1 MHLPS
6 IINYKYLVIFHIH
19 TLNTSTIPPTYPYQ
33 HIHTQTHT
41 LHIHYTY
48 TTHTLHI
55 LMKIHLF
62 ILYIIYKYYLLLY
75 IHTYIPNTLPKQ
87 KQTIIT
93 LTYSLILLHHL
104 LPTYS
109 YIILSTLK
117 DSNPQSPNP
126 KLGAFTNLAKDATYY
141 STIHKKK
148 FNYVPLEKITFYFL
162 IQVENRFL

>member
-1 MHLPS
+1 
-6 IINYKYLVIFHIH
+6 
-19 TLNTSTIPPTYPYQ
+19 
-33 HIHTQTHT
+33 
-41 LHIHYTY
+41 
-48 TTHTLHI
+48 
-55 LMKIHLF
+55 MKIHLF

-141 STIHKKK
+141 STIHKKIFQLCPTGVK
-148 FNYVPLEKITFYFL
+148 IPFKNLIIYIFYVSSGLVKNFLFNYVPLAIVVTVYKYLSYF
-162 IQVENRFL
+162 QMYVSSGTC

>member
-1 MHLPS
+1 M
-6 IINYKYLVIFHIH
+6 
-19 TLNTSTIPPTYPYQ
+19 
-33 HIHTQTHT
+33 
-41 LHIHYTY
+41 
-48 TTHTLHI
+48 
-55 LMKIHLF
+55 
-62 ILYIIYKYYLLLY
+62 Y

-141 STIHKKK
+141 STIHKK
-148 FNYVPLEKITFYFL
+148 FNYVPLEKITLNFL
-162 IQVENRFL
+162 IQVGIFSL

>member
-1 MHLPS
+1 MCIRDRVLP
-6 IINYKYLVIFHIH
+6 
-19 TLNTSTIPPTYPYQ
+19 TIV
-33 HIHTQTHT
+33 
-41 LHIHYTY
+41 
-48 TTHTLHI
+48 
-55 LMKIHLF
+55 
-62 ILYIIYKYYLLLY
+62 
-75 IHTYIPNTLPKQ
+75 HTYIPNTLPKQ

-148 FNYVPLEKITFYFL
+148 IQLCPTGKNHFL
-162 IQVENRFL
+162 LSYSS

>member
-1 MHLPS
+1 MSHWP
-6 IINYKYLVIFHIH
+6 ILV
-19 TLNTSTIPPTYPYQ
+19 TV
-33 HIHTQTHT
+33 
-41 LHIHYTY
+41 
-48 TTHTLHI
+48 
-55 LMKIHLF
+55 
-62 ILYIIYKYYLLLY
+62 
-75 IHTYIPNTLPKQ
+75 HTYIPNTLPKQ

-141 STIHKKK
+141 STIHKKIFQLCPTDLNFFRITYLDSK
-148 FNYVPLEKITFYFL
+148 YIPL
-162 IQVENRFL
+162 